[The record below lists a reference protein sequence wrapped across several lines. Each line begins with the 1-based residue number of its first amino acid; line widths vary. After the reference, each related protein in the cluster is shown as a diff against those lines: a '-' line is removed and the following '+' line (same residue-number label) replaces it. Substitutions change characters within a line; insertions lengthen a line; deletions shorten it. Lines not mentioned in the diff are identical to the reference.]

1 MAAPHRCS
9 KTSSFMTR
17 RVEARLTIVVTLVA
31 AALLGPLSGVVGA
44 QDNGRCD
51 AGVFD
56 KPCELAKGA
65 GDKIGSGVSNVV
77 SAPFEAAG
85 NSIMNQ
91 LTTWVAEA
99 AVSLIGRI
107 VEFMESS
114 TTPRLT
120 SEWFSDRYELMMGL
134 GLLVLLP
141 LLLIAAIRA
150 LLHQDMGQL
159 LKSFFLYVPV
169 AILATFVAIHLT
181 QMLLAITDDLSAAV
195 SESVGGDATRF
206 LEGGAGSV
214 ASALG
219 GVTGGF
225 LMFFGALLVVVAG
238 LLLWI
243 QLLIRS
249 AAIYVCVFF
258 LPLVLA
264 GLVWPATARWTKRLI
279 ETLIALILSKF
290 VIVAIISLAVAAMG
304 RPLSE
309 SGGGG
314 VGTVIGGASL
324 LLLAAFSPFAL
335 FKLIPLAEAHSIG
348 HLEGMERRP
357 GHALQGG
364 GGFSVQSFVRDKVAS
379 GRAAQGIGG
388 ASGAGAGAGAASA
401 ATAGGAVAVMAAKK
415 GAGAPGRQLER
426 QSEIVTPAGEGS
438 PRRNDSGKARGGQLQ
453 PPAPSKAKR
462 KTV

>member
-1 MAAPHRCS
+1 
-9 KTSSFMTR
+9 MTR
-17 RVEARLTIVVTLVA
+17 RFGTRLVFVVTLVTT
-31 AALLGPLSGVVGA
+31 ALLGPLSGAVGA

-51 AGVFD
+51 AGLLD
-56 KPCELAKGA
+56 KACELAKGA
-65 GDKIGSGVSNVV
+65 GDKIGSGISNVV
-77 SAPFEAAG
+77 TAPIEAAG
-85 NSIMNQ
+85 NSIMDQ
-91 LTTWVAEA
+91 LTTWVADA
-99 AVSLIGRI
+99 AVSLIGKI
-107 VEFMESS
+107 VSFMESS

-120 SEWFSDRYELMMGL
+120 SSWFTDRYELMMGL
-134 GLLVLLP
+134 GLLILLP

-150 LLHQDMGQL
+150 LLHQDLSQL

-206 LEGGAGSV
+206 LEGGGDSV
-214 ASALG
+214 AGALAAA
-219 GVTGGF
+219 TGGF
-225 LMFFGALLVVVAG
+225 LMFFGAMLVVVAG
-238 LLLWI
+238 FLLWI

-309 SGGGG
+309 SGGDGGG

-335 FKLIPLAEAHSIG
+335 FKLIPLAEASSIG

-357 GHALQGG
+357 GHALQGSG
-364 GGFSVQSFVRDKVAS
+364 SGFSVQSFVRDKVAA
-379 GRAAQGIGG
+379 GRAGQG
-388 ASGAGAGAGAASA
+388 A
-401 ATAGGAVAVMAAKK
+401 
-415 GAGAPGRQLER
+415 
-426 QSEIVTPAGEGS
+426 
-438 PRRNDSGKARGGQLQ
+438 
-453 PPAPSKAKR
+453 
-462 KTV
+462 

>member
-1 MAAPHRCS
+1 M
-9 KTSSFMTR
+9 TSRVRTR
-17 RVEARLTIVVTLVA
+17 LIVFVTLVA
-31 AALLGPLSGVVGA
+31 AALLGPLSGAVGA
-44 QDNGRCD
+44 QDDGRCD
-51 AGVFD
+51 AGVLD
-56 KPCELAKGA
+56 KACELAKGA
-65 GDKIGSGVSNVV
+65 GDKIGSGISNVV
-77 SAPFEAAG
+77 SAPIEAAG
-85 NSIMNQ
+85 NSIMDQ

-107 VEFMESS
+107 VSFMESS

-120 SEWFSDRYELMMGL
+120 SDWFSDRYELMMGL

-159 LKSFFLYVPV
+159 LRSFFLYVPV
-169 AILATFVAIHLT
+169 AILVTFVAIHLT
-181 QMLLAITDDLSAAV
+181 QMLLAITDDLSTAV
-195 SESVGGDATRF
+195 SESVGGDATQF

-214 ASALG
+214 SSVLG

-264 GLVWPATARWTKRLI
+264 GLVWPATARWTKRLV

-309 SGGGG
+309 TGGDAGG
-314 VGTVIGGASL
+314 VGTVVGGASL

-335 FKLIPLAEAHSIG
+335 FKLIPLAESSSIG
-348 HLEGMERRP
+348 HFEGMERRP
-357 GHALQGG
+357 AHAMQGG
-364 GGFSVQSFVRDKVAS
+364 GGFSVQGFVRDKVAS

-388 ASGAGAGAGAASA
+388 AGAGAGAGAAA
-401 ATAGGAVAVMAAKK
+401 ATAGGAAAVMVASKAAT
-415 GAGAPGRQLER
+415 APGRQLE
-426 QSEIVTPAGEGS
+426 QQTEAATGS
-438 PRRNDSGKARGGQLQ
+438 NGKASDSSPKARPEARGGGLH
-453 PPAPSKAKR
+453 PPQANKPGSEP
-462 KTV
+462 V

>member
-1 MAAPHRCS
+1 MARGQV
-9 KTSSFMTR
+9 FR
-17 RVEARLTIVVTLVA
+17 RAAVVFLVA
-31 AALLGPLSGVVGA
+31 AGALVGPLSGSTTA
-44 QDNGRCD
+44 QQGGRCN
-51 AGVFD
+51 AGWVD
-56 KPCELAKGA
+56 RACELAKGA
-65 GDKIGSGVSNVV
+65 GDKIGSGIGNVV
-77 SAPFEAAG
+77 SAPIEAAG
-85 NSIMNQ
+85 SSIMDQ
-91 LTTWVAEA
+91 LTTWVADA

-107 VEFMESS
+107 VSFMESS

-159 LKSFFLYVPV
+159 LRSFFLYVPV

-181 QMLLAITDDLSAAV
+181 QMLLAITDDLSTAV
-195 SESVGGDATRF
+195 SESVGGDATKF

-214 ASALG
+214 ASVLG

-225 LMFFGALLVVVAG
+225 LMFFGALLVVIAG

-264 GLVWPATARWTKRLI
+264 GLVWPATARWTKRLV

-314 VGTVIGGASL
+314 VGTVVGGASL

-335 FKLIPLAEAHSIG
+335 FKLIPLAEASSIG

-357 GHALQGG
+357 AHAMQGGG
-364 GGFSVQSFVRDKVAS
+364 GGFSVQGFVRDKVAS

-388 ASGAGAGAGAASA
+388 AAGAGAGAGAATA
-401 ATAGGAVAVMAAKK
+401 ATAGGAAAVMAANK
-415 GAGAPGRQLER
+415 GATAPGRQLEHHT
-426 QSEIVTPAGEGS
+426 EVAAGSNGKGS
-438 PRRNDSGKARGGQLQ
+438 DSSTKARPARGGNLH
-453 PPAPSKAKR
+453 PPEASKPGR
-462 KTV
+462 EPV

>member
-1 MAAPHRCS
+1 
-9 KTSSFMTR
+9 MTKR
-17 RVEARLTIVVTLVA
+17 IGTRLAIVVTLGV
-31 AALLGPLSGVVGA
+31 AALLGPLTRAVGA
-44 QDNGRCD
+44 QDNGQCD

-56 KPCELAKGA
+56 KACELAKGA
-65 GDKIGSGVSNVV
+65 GDKIGSGIGNVV
-77 SAPFEAAG
+77 SAPIEAAG
-85 NSIMNQ
+85 NSIMDQ

-107 VEFMESS
+107 VSFMESS

-141 LLLIAAIRA
+141 LLLVAAIRA

-159 LKSFFLYVPV
+159 LRSFFLYVPV
-169 AILATFVAIHLT
+169 AILVTFVAIHLT
-181 QMLLAITDDLSAAV
+181 QMLLSITDELSTAV
-195 SESVGGDATRF
+195 SESVGGDATKF
-206 LEGGAGSV
+206 LDGGAGSV
-214 ASALG
+214 AGVLG

-225 LMFFGALLVVVAG
+225 LMFFGSLLVVVAG
-238 LLLWI
+238 LMLWI

-264 GLVWPATARWTKRLI
+264 GLVWPATARWTKRLV

-309 SGGGG
+309 SGGDGGG

-335 FKLIPLAEAHSIG
+335 FKLIPLAEASSIG

-357 GHALQGG
+357 GHAVQGGG
-364 GGFSVQSFVRDKVAS
+364 GGFSVQGFVRDKVAS

-388 ASGAGAGAGAASA
+388 AGAGAGAGVATA
-401 ATAGGAVAVMAAKK
+401 ATAGGAAAVMAAHK
-415 GAGAPGRQLER
+415 GATAPGRQLER
-426 QSEIVTPAGEGS
+426 QSAVVTPAGDS
-438 PRRNDSGKARGGQLQ
+438 SSKNDKGKAHGGSVR
-453 PPAPSKAKR
+453 PPTPSKAEKS
-462 KTV
+462 V

>member
-1 MAAPHRCS
+1 
-9 KTSSFMTR
+9 MT
-17 RVEARLTIVVTLVA
+17 
-31 AALLGPLSGVVGA
+31 A
-44 QDNGRCD
+44 QQGGRCD
-51 AGVFD
+51 AGWMD
-56 KPCELAKGA
+56 RPCEWAKGA
-65 GDKIGSGVSNVV
+65 GDAIGSGVGNAV
-77 SAPFEAAG
+77 SAPLEAAG
-85 NSIMNQ
+85 NSIMDQ
-91 LTTWVAEA
+91 LTTWVADA

-107 VEFMESS
+107 VSFMESS
-114 TTPRLT
+114 TTPRL
-120 SEWFSDRYELMMGL
+120 SSSWFTDRYELMMGL
-134 GLLVLLP
+134 GLLILLP

-150 LLHQDMGQL
+150 LLHQDLSQL
-159 LKSFFLYVPV
+159 LKSFFLYVPL

-181 QMLLAITDDLSAAV
+181 QMLLSITDDLSAAV

-214 ASALG
+214 ASALDT
-219 GVTGGF
+219 VSGGF

-304 RPLSE
+304 RPLGE
-309 SGGGG
+309 ADGGG

-335 FKLIPLAEAHSIG
+335 FKLIPLAESHSIG
-348 HLEGMERRP
+348 HLEGLERRP
-357 GHALQGG
+357 AHAMQGG
-364 GGFSVQSFVRDKVAS
+364 GGFSVQSFVRDKVAA
-379 GRAAQGIGG
+379 GRAGQGAMG
-388 ASGAGAGAGAASA
+388 ASAGAEAATAASA
-401 ATAGGAVAVMAAKK
+401 GGAAAVMAAKK
-415 GAGAPGRQLER
+415 GATAPGRQLEHQTEVIGADNR
-426 QSEIVTPAGEGS
+426 KDSTPAGTPGS
-438 PRRNDSGKARGGQLQ
+438 GARGGRLRHPEASK
-453 PPAPSKAKR
+453 PPRESL
-462 KTV
+462 

>member
-1 MAAPHRCS
+1 MASAVRLA
-9 KTSSFMTR
+9 R
-17 RVEARLTIVVTLVA
+17 RALIVVVLAVGALV
-31 AALLGPLSGVVGA
+31 GPLSASLAA
-44 QDNGRCD
+44 QQGGRCD
-51 AGVFD
+51 AGWMD
-56 KPCELAKGA
+56 RPCEIAKGA
-65 GDKIGSGVSNVV
+65 GDKIGSGIGNVV
-77 SAPFEAAG
+77 SAPIEAAG
-85 NSIMNQ
+85 SSIMDQ

-107 VEFMESS
+107 VSFMESS

-159 LKSFFLYVPV
+159 LRSFFLYVPI
-169 AILATFVAIHLT
+169 AILVTFVAIHLT
-181 QMLLAITDDLSAAV
+181 QMLLAITDDLSTAV
-195 SESVGGDATRF
+195 SESVGGDATQF

-214 ASALG
+214 TSVLG

-225 LMFFGALLVVVAG
+225 LMFFGALLVVIAG

-264 GLVWPATARWTKRLI
+264 GLVWPATARWTKRLV

-304 RPLSE
+304 RPLTE
-309 SGGGG
+309 SGGDGGG
-314 VGTVIGGASL
+314 VGTVVGGASL

-335 FKLIPLAEAHSIG
+335 FKLIPLAESSSIG

-357 GHALQGG
+357 AHAMQGGG
-364 GGFSVQSFVRDKVAS
+364 GGFSVQGFVRDKVAS

-388 ASGAGAGAGAASA
+388 AAGAGAGAGAATA
-401 ATAGGAVAVMAAKK
+401 ATAGGAAAVMATSKAVTV
-415 GAGAPGRQLER
+415 PGRQLEHQTDAAAGSNGKASDSSPKAR
-426 QSEIVTPAGEGS
+426 PA
-438 PRRNDSGKARGGQLQ
+438 ARGGGLH
-453 PPAPSKAKR
+453 PPQASKPGSEP
-462 KTV
+462 V

>member
-1 MAAPHRCS
+1 MASLPRL
-9 KTSSFMTR
+9 TR
-17 RVEARLTIVVTLVA
+17 RLGLVAALAVVTLV
-31 AALLGPLSGVVGA
+31 GPLSDTGVA
-44 QDNGRCD
+44 QQGGRCN
-51 AGVFD
+51 AGWMD
-56 KPCELAKGA
+56 RACEIAKGA
-65 GDKIGSGVSNVV
+65 GDKIGSGISNVV
-77 SAPFEAAG
+77 SAPIEAAG
-85 NSIMNQ
+85 SSVMDQ

-99 AVSLIGRI
+99 AVSLIGKI
-107 VEFMESS
+107 VSFMESS

-120 SEWFSDRYELMMGL
+120 SSWFSDRYELMMGL
-134 GLLVLLP
+134 ALLVLLP

-150 LLHQDMGQL
+150 LLHQDLSQL

-169 AILATFVAIHLT
+169 AILATFVALHLT

-206 LEGGAGSV
+206 LEGGPGSV

-219 GVTGGF
+219 VAGGGF
-225 LMFFGALLVVVAG
+225 LMFFGALLVVIAG

-304 RPLSE
+304 RPLGE

-335 FKLIPLAEAHSIG
+335 FKLIPLAEASSIG

-357 GHALQGG
+357 GHALQGSG

-379 GRAAQGIGG
+379 GRAAQGAGG
-388 ASGAGAGAGAASA
+388 ASVAGADAGAASA
-401 ATAGGAVAVMAAKK
+401 ASAGGAAALMATKK
-415 GAGAPGRQLER
+415 GVTAPGRQLER
-426 QSEIVTPAGEGS
+426 QTEVIGADNRKDSTPAGS
-438 PRRNDSGKARGGQLQ
+438 PRSGARGGRLRHPEASK
-453 PPAPSKAKR
+453 PPPESL
-462 KTV
+462 